1 MKAAIILPLTYV
13 NYSLRGAVREEQK
26 VQCVI
31 VVVGEGGVDG
41 LHEEL
46 GTAGDL
52 VRSEVRAVNVGITSI
67 IST

>member
-1 MKAAIILPLTYV
+1 M
-13 NYSLRGAVREEQK
+13 NNRLRGAVREEEK
-26 VQCVI
+26 VQRVI

-52 VRSEVRAVNVGITSI
+52 VRSKVRAVNVGITSI